1 MRPLRLAKDRR
12 NVNEKYARST
22 GTINPKLP
30 KLPLAFIGLA
40 AYRAWIELT
49 FVGSYFREAPYSPM
63 ARDAFDLSMMAFLV
77 LGVLFAKR
85 LTPLIEKQSIRNTA
99 LFMLLISTACVVG
112 GASFAEW
119 GAVLSLAGAI
129 IGGAGIAIT
138 LILWSELYSC
148 LNPLRV
154 ALYYSASIVASALI
168 VYTMK
173 GFLFPWFA
181 TYRLYC
187 PSRQSQAQG
196 RPFGLFRRQNATIF
210 PRHKSHSPGSSYYG
224 WQSSRLH
231 TDWCKNSLQRPLSVP
246 TLHQER
252 YSWGCSSSWT

>member
-12 NVNEKYARST
+12 NVNEKYAQST

-154 ALYYSASIVASALI
+154 ALYYSASI
-168 VYTMK
+168 K
-173 GFLFPWFA
+173 
-181 TYRLYC
+181 
-187 PSRQSQAQG
+187 Q
-196 RPFGLFRRQNATIF
+196 
-210 PRHKSHSPGSSYYG
+210 
-224 WQSSRLH
+224 
-231 TDWCKNSLQRPLSVP
+231 
-246 TLHQER
+246 
-252 YSWGCSSSWT
+252 

>member
-1 MRPLRLAKDRR
+1 M
-12 NVNEKYARST
+12 NEIYAQSA
-22 GTINPKLP
+22 GTQNPKLP

-99 LFMLLISTACVVG
+99 LFMLLVSTACVVG

-119 GAVLSLAGAI
+119 GAILSLAGAI

-173 GFLFPWFA
+173 GFLFP
-181 TYRLYC
+181 
-187 PSRQSQAQG
+187 
-196 RPFGLFRRQNATIF
+196 
-210 PRHKSHSPGSSYYG
+210 
-224 WQSSRLH
+224 
-231 TDWCKNSLQRPLSVP
+231 
-246 TLHQER
+246 
-252 YSWGCSSSWT
+252 